1 VQPFPGVPSFSISES
16 EHHIMSNVTTNSPV
30 PQAEPSRSTGPR
42 TEAGK
47 ATSSQNAR
55 KHDLCSKT
63 LRLSAEEWAE
73 YNEMRARYG
82 RDLQPAAGVEE
93 TLVDEIC
100 FNYWRLQQARGAEFT
115 AIAEHPTD
123 LRIISLYVRYRT
135 GYERSF
141 YKALDQI
148 QKTQRDRRKQAS
160 SPKPEPLTVIALA
173 PVPLAPVCSADT
185 QTAPAC
191 SPALRPTEPVR
202 SAEQSHCQE
211 LQEQIDD
218 HVLENRVRSE
228 LCLPPVPLP
237 KELRKKVEHFVSQNP
252 GSVAGQLTEAL
263 KLAA

>member
-1 VQPFPGVPSFSISES
+1 VQPFPGVPPFSISES

-30 PQAEPSRSTGPR
+30 SEAEPSRSTGPR

-47 ATSSQNAR
+47 AASSQNAR

-82 RDLQPAAGVEE
+82 RDLQPADDVEE

-100 FNYWRLQQARGAEFT
+100 FNYWRLQQAREAEFT
-115 AIAEHPTD
+115 AIAEHPTE
-123 LRIISLYVRYRT
+123 LRIISLYIRYRT

-141 YKALDQI
+141 YKALDRI
-148 QKTQRDRRKQAS
+148 QKSQRDRRKQAS
-160 SPKPEPLTVIALA
+160 SQGPEPLAAVPLAAVALA
-173 PVPLAPVCSADT
+173 PVRSAKLE
-185 QTAPAC
+185 TAPAS
-191 SPALRPTEPVR
+191 SPALRPVEPVH
-202 SAEQSHCQE
+202 SAEQSQGQE

-218 HVLENRVRSE
+218 HALENRVRGE
-228 LCLPPVPLP
+228 LCLPPLSLP

-252 GSVAGQLTEAL
+252 GSITDQLMEAL

>member
-1 VQPFPGVPSFSISES
+1 VQPFSGVPPFSISES
-16 EHHIMSNVTTNSPV
+16 EHHIMSNIRTNSPV
-30 PQAEPSRSTGPR
+30 PEAEPSRSTGPR

-47 ATSSQNAR
+47 AASSQNAR

-82 RDLQPAAGVEE
+82 RDLQPADDVEE

-123 LRIISLYVRYRT
+123 LRIISLYIRYRT

-148 QKTQRDRRKQAS
+148 QKSQRDRRKQAS
-160 SPKPEPLTVIALA
+160 SPKPEPLAAAPLA
-173 PVPLAPVCSADT
+173 PVPLAPV
-185 QTAPAC
+185 
-191 SPALRPTEPVR
+191 R
-202 SAEQSHCQE
+202 SAEQSHSQE

-218 HVLENRVRSE
+218 HVLENRVRGE
-228 LCLPPVPLP
+228 LCLPPLPLP

-252 GSVAGQLTEAL
+252 GSIAGQLTEAL